1 MKTVLPCLPAL
12 LLVLVACGTVKDENP
27 QATAPAQ
34 AQEAPVADQHPAGT
48 RFHPVKG
55 LSNKITGPREVIKAS
70 VNGREVTA
78 TLTWRPYRADLD
90 HQVATWHGDMT
101 RPPPRFVVDSLTLTV
116 DGSTL
121 PIPRSRTRSLCS
133 QRDTLTPQFPKL
145 LLFTSGN
152 NLGLTVDVG
161 DGAASWT
168 SSYLLNPA
176 TLSLLSHQVEDGPAF
191 HNFSVAY

>member
-1 MKTVLPCLPAL
+1 VKTLLSCLPAL
-12 LLVLVACGTVKDENP
+12 LLVACGTVKDEIP
-27 QATAPAQ
+27 QAPATGQ
-34 AQEAPVADQHPAGT
+34 AHKAPVADQHPAGT
-48 RFHPVKG
+48 RFHPLKG
-55 LSNKITGPREVIKAS
+55 LSHKITGPREVIKAS
-70 VNGREVTA
+70 VNGREIIAV
-78 TLTWRPYRADLD
+78 LTWRPYRADLD
-90 HQVATWHGDMT
+90 GKIATWHGDMT

-133 QRDTLTPQFPKL
+133 QWKPELPSLK
-145 LLFTSGN
+145 LFTSGN
-152 NLGLTVDVG
+152 NLGLAVDVG
-161 DGAASWT
+161 DGATSWT

>member
-12 LLVLVACGTVKDENP
+12 LLVACGTIKDESP
-27 QATAPAQ
+27 QATTPVQ
-34 AQEAPVADQHPAGT
+34 AQEAPVADQHPSGT
-48 RFHPVKG
+48 RFHPVKD
-55 LSNKITGPREVIKAS
+55 LSHQITGNREIMTAS
-70 VNGREVTA
+70 VNGREIAA

-90 HQVATWHGDMT
+90 DQVATWHGDMT

-161 DGAASWT
+161 DGAESWT
-168 SSYLLNPA
+168 SSYLLHPA
-176 TLSLLSHQVEDGPAF
+176 PLRLLSHQVEDGPTF
-191 HNFSVAY
+191 HNFSVEY